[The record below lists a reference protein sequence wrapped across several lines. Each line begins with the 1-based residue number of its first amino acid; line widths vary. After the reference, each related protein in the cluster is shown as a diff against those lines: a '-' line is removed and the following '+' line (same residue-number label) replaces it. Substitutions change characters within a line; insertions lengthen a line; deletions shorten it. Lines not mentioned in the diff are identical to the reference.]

1 LRERRSAVGA
11 LNRAIDMAVHPMAR
25 ENPWLWVLDGFL
37 HGCVEQNPA
46 ETIRKFLKY
55 NLPRITEGL
64 GRLVE
69 AGSNDFPSQINDLF
83 KMLSS
88 NPEAAGLAASLG
100 AIALGAALA
109 LDDYADLGKV
119 GDERDPPRPHHYQ
132 YGLALLLSGVA
143 GTCVSGLALLKRF
156 AGQRKVKKPPRSLLE
171 GAPAELVEAFR

>member
-1 LRERRSAVGA
+1 
-11 LNRAIDMAVHPMAR
+11 MAVHPMAR
-25 ENPWLWVLDGFL
+25 ENPWLWGLDGFL

-64 GRLVE
+64 VRLVE
-69 AGSNDFPSQINDLF
+69 SGNNDLPSQINDLF
-83 KMLSS
+83 KMISS

-132 YGLALLLSGVA
+132 YGLALLLGGVA
-143 GTCVSGLALLKRF
+143 GTCASGLALLKKF
-156 AGQRKVKKPPRSLLE
+156 AKPRKVKRPPRSLLE
-171 GAPAELVEAFR
+171 GAPEELVKAFR